1 MSTTTINS
9 LLPDDLFAHADNSA
23 LSRASWTTD
32 DALFF
37 GRPRRDRSHP
47 AVPTL
52 ASVKDFVLDKRWEP
66 QIRMFVRTGKPLGL
80 VGPKG
85 SGKTLFSR
93 WIAYQLGL
101 PYYEINHSS
110 QFEFADVLTLDVQDA
125 EGRWK
130 KVDGQ
135 LVNAY
140 RNGGVYCADEMWAS
154 RASELQNYHP
164 FLTNQRVTIRGRA
177 DEETIVERHEDFFF
191 VATGNDWKNTLG
203 NFEPGDPLLDRI
215 TFIMADYID
224 PDTEH
229 GILVAKTDIAPEI
242 ATDLTKFAAAWRAGQ
257 KHNPDS
263 VRYTV
268 STRKLVDLC
277 AMMEVAGTTL
287 AEAVEI
293 EILGPARLKY
303 PEEVEPLKTMLR
315 SHLGPDIGA

>member
-1 MSTTTINS
+1 MSSTSLNS
-9 LLPDDLFAHADNSA
+9 LLPDDLFAHADNSS
-23 LSRASWTTD
+23 LSRASWVTNDTH
-32 DALFF
+32 FF
-37 GRPRRDRSHP
+37 GRERRDRSHP

-52 ASVKDFVLDKRWEP
+52 ESVKHFVLDRRWEP
-66 QIRMFVRTGKPLGL
+66 QIKMFVRTGKPLAL
-80 VGPKG
+80 TGPKG

-93 WIAYQLGL
+93 WIAHQLGL

-110 QFEFADVLTLDVQDA
+110 QFEFADVLTIDVQDSD
-125 EGRWK
+125 GRWK
-130 KVDGQ
+130 KVDGK
-135 LVNAY
+135 LVHAF
-140 RNGGVYCADEMWAS
+140 RHGGVYCGDEMWAS

-177 DEETIVERHEDFFF
+177 DEETIVERSEDFFF
-191 VATGNDWKNTLG
+191 IATGNDWKNTLG
-203 NFEPGDPLLDRI
+203 NFEPGDPLLDRF

-224 PDTEH
+224 ADTERN
-229 GILVAKTDIAPEI
+229 ILVEQTDIVPEI
-242 ATDLTKFAAAWRAGQ
+242 AKDLTAFAAAWRAGQ

-277 AMMEVAGTTL
+277 NMMEIAGTTL

-293 EILGPARLKY
+293 EILAPARLKY
-303 PEEVEPLKTMLR
+303 PEDVESLTTVLR